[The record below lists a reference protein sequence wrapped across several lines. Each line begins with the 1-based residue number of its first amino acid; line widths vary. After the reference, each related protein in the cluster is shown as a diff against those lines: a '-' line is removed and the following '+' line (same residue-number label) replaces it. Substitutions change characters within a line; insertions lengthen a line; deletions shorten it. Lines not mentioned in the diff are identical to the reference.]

1 MAKVNG
7 MESYKG
13 TGNIVANQYDIRT
26 NDGRYFQSYD
36 TIVAKIDNKGQVYI
50 NKEYYNHGGWISNTT
65 CNYLRQF
72 LGTSDTKKEIEAHI
86 KSGRY
91 KLANLDK

>member
-1 MAKVNG
+1 MVKVNG

-36 TIVAKIDNKGQVYI
+36 TIVAKIDNKG
-50 NKEYYNHGGWISNTT
+50 
-65 CNYLRQF
+65 
-72 LGTSDTKKEIEAHI
+72 
-86 KSGRY
+86 
-91 KLANLDK
+91 